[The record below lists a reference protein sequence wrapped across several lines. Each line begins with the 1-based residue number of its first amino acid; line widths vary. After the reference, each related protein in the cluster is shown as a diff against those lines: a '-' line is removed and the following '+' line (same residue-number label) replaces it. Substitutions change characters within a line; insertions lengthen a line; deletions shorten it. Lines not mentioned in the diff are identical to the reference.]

1 MKRRILLIDGHPDSN
16 PARLCN
22 ALAGAYAEG
31 ASIAGHEIRQLD
43 IASLS
48 FPVLRDPQEFTRSP
62 SHPDILAAQGH
73 FLWADHLVFI
83 FPLWLGGPPALLK
96 AFMEILGCGEF
107 LLGSGK
113 GLFPKGRLA
122 GRTARMVVTMG
133 MPSFIY
139 RLFFHAHGTKAFE
152 RGILR
157 IAGIK
162 SVRTTYI
169 GDVGFSADRCRRWL
183 NTLKHMGRK
192 AQ

>member
-31 ASIAGHEIRQLD
+31 ASTAGHEIRQLD

-139 RLFFHAHGTKAFE
+139 RRHE
-152 RGILR
+152 
-157 IAGIK
+157 
-162 SVRTTYI
+162 SVRTRHFTHRRNQIRPHHLYR
-169 GDVGFSADRCRRWL
+169 RCGIFRGSL
-183 NTLKHMGRK
+183 PSL
-192 AQ
+192 AQHPQTHGEKGAIAL

>member
-1 MKRRILLIDGHPDSN
+1 MKRRILLIDGHPDPD

-31 ASIAGHEIRQLD
+31 AGIAGHEIRRLD
-43 IASLS
+43 IALLS

-62 SHPDILAAQGH
+62 SHPDIVTAQGN

-96 AFMEILGCGEF
+96 AFMEVLGCGEF
-107 LLGSGK
+107 LLGAGK
-113 GLFPKGRLA
+113 GFFPKGKLT
-122 GRTARMVVTMG
+122 GRTARVVVTMG

-139 RLFFHAHGTKAFE
+139 RLLFRAHGTKAFE

-157 IAGIK
+157 IAGIR

-169 GDVGFSADRCRRWL
+169 GGVGVSVNRCRRWL
-183 NTLKHMGRK
+183 DTLKRMGRR
-192 AQ
+192 AR